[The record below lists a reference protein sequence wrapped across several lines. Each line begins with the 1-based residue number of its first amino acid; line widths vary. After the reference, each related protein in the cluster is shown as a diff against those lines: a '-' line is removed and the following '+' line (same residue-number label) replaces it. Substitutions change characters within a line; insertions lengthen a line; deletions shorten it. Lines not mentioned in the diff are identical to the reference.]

1 MYSLNKSCHYLGI
14 LTTPSNMF
22 VRYDISLIEVCNQ
35 CIKTF
40 KHKEPEGFQKHTL
53 PGFYDF

>member
-1 MYSLNKSCHYLGI
+1 
-14 LTTPSNMF
+14 MF

-40 KHKEPEGFQKHTL
+40 KHKEPERFQKHTL
-53 PGFYDF
+53 PGFDDF